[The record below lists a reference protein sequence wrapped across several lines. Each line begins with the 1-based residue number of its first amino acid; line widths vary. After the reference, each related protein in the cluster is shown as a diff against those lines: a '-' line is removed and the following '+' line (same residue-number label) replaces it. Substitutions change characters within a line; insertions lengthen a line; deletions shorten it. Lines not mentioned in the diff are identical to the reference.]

1 MQANFL
7 YSFCL
12 WIFWLSG
19 LLLFYTYIGYG
30 ILMQV
35 INLLKRG
42 RGHKLPASGLTKE
55 FDLPSVCIIV
65 PAYNEANCLDE
76 KIRNTLSLHYPADKF
91 QVLVITDGSTDKSP
105 GIVLQY
111 PSVVHLHQPERA
123 GKTAAL
129 NRAVAHTRA
138 SVLVFSDANAILNRD
153 SLLLLL
159 QHFADPDVAAV
170 AGEKKIE
177 QTDWGANKEGMYW
190 QYESWLKK
198 LDAENGSVMGAAGE
212 LFAIRRELYEPLPPN
227 IILDDFVQSLQVVIR
242 GYRLVYE
249 PLAFAQERPSAS
261 VKEEMKR
268 KIRIA
273 AGAFQAMIRL
283 KPLFNIFRYPGDAFR
298 FISHRVLRWTVCP
311 PALLLLLLSNICIFI
326 SGDSL
331 FYALCL
337 LLQLMFYLAAF
348 LAMIFQKLRWKA
360 GILGLPYYFL
370 QMNISVCIGFIR
382 FMTGGQSV
390 LWEKADRA

>member
-1 MQANFL
+1 
-7 YSFCL
+7 
-12 WIFWLSG
+12 
-19 LLLFYTYIGYG
+19 
-30 ILMQV
+30 
-35 INLLKRG
+35 
-42 RGHKLPASGLTKE
+42 
-55 FDLPSVCIIV
+55 
-65 PAYNEANCLDE
+65 
-76 KIRNTLSLHYPADKF
+76 
-91 QVLVITDGSTDKSP
+91 
-105 GIVLQY
+105 
-111 PSVVHLHQPERA
+111 
-123 GKTAAL
+123 
-129 NRAVAHTRA
+129 
-138 SVLVFSDANAILNRD
+138 VLVFSDANAILNRD

-242 GYRLVYE
+242 GYRLAYE